1 MNNCTKGGKYA
12 LHSTVQNVLAKA
24 LNGHNLKAV
33 IVEAHPFATESNR
46 TNISI
51 SSAEKPGKILY
62 YVDTTVTNAQQ
73 KKIPSLKKLS
83 DADNIVCC
91 RALLLNEIVVNNH
104 IFSATATKLRK
115 YKGCHD
121 NARDNGS
128 PSSSIVVPFAV
139 DTLGNFC
146 SVAVILLKKLAKIKF
161 EKIPGSKEFR
171 DLTASTWVNTT
182 CRDIQAAIIKT
193 CAYNN
198 RSALKLAFGEEYDKL
213 YPGSIYSP
221 PSYNENF
228 SEG

>member
-1 MNNCTKGGKYA
+1 M
-12 LHSTVQNVLAKA
+12 S
-24 LNGHNLKAV
+24 
-33 IVEAHPFATESNR
+33 
-46 TNISI
+46 
-51 SSAEKPGKILY
+51 KILLY
-62 YVDTTVTNAQQ
+62 IITVTNAQQ

-91 RALLLNEIVVNNH
+91 RDLLLNETVVNNH
-104 IFSATATKLRK
+104 IFSATANKLRK

-121 NARDNGS
+121 NACANGR
-128 PSSSIVVPFAV
+128 PPSSIVVPFAV

-146 SVAVILLKKLAKIKF
+146 SVAVIFLKKLAKTKF
-161 EKIPGSKEFR
+161 SKIPGSKEFQ

-182 CRDIQAAIIKT
+182 CRDIQTAIIKT

-228 SEG
+228 SIRPS